1 MELIWSKE
9 AQFQLSQIY
18 FYYKKHF
25 NSKVA
30 NNVKL
35 SIYDAVKLLKTYP
48 NVGSV
53 CEKQWDDSIE
63 FRAFVEHKNH
73 KIIYYIENNT
83 VYIADI
89 WACNMDH

>member
-1 MELIWSKE
+1 MKLIWSKE

-48 NVGSV
+48 NMGSV
-53 CEKQWDDSIE
+53 
-63 FRAFVEHKNH
+63 
-73 KIIYYIENNT
+73 
-83 VYIADI
+83 
-89 WACNMDH
+89 